1 MITDPKALL
10 SLGSKLL
17 DIDEAR
23 FRQVVDLLQQIG
35 DHPEVQHTFSLIR
48 PRLAEVRPKRRATFK
63 RLFCEPFEDL
73 FQLPG
78 GDQPVPLNTL
88 DRGVVNALWPL
99 VEEQIGKERLRGVGA
114 ALGSGPGGASGGAQQ
129 AEKARAFWSM
139 AAAAVADIREQTET
153 GRFADDL
160 GLRLNPDR
168 ARTIEDIARIL
179 TIAQPVAE
187 LKAALSPK
195 PIQKLHKDHLDG
207 IQAIGRQVARARPEA
222 LKLFILLAAARLSDP
237 SILLGS
243 LWDMDLGQKS
253 SERAALFL
261 DLSGTVVAQIEERSR
276 GVASA
281 SGGTVDRM
289 AAATLAVD
297 LVASLEATR
306 NAMEHSRNKDFDQR
320 LRIIRNSV
328 HELVRTQVLDGAD
341 TEILTAVETLVPGTD
356 TARMAQ
362 AENQARALRKCSTIA
377 DTLGLRGELKSVTQ
391 QATASL
397 TGTARQSLGD
407 GVGDARTGYTAI
419 RMIELIAGPAEAN
432 QVMDDILR
440 GGRR

>member
-1 MITDPKALL
+1 MTTDPHALL
-10 SLGSKLL
+10 SLGTKLL

-48 PRLAEVRPKRRATFK
+48 PRLAEVRPRRRPTFK

-73 FQLPG
+73 FELPAG
-78 GDQPVPLNTL
+78 NQPAPLNKV
-88 DRGVVNALWPL
+88 DRGVVNSLWPL
-99 VEEQIGKERLRGVGA
+99 VEGQIGKDRLRSVAGA
-114 ALGSGPGGASGGAQQ
+114 LADGAQQ
-129 AEKARAFWSM
+129 AEQARAFWNM
-139 AAAAVADIREQTET
+139 ATAAVSNIMEQAES

-168 ARTIEDIARIL
+168 IRTIEDIARIL

-187 LKAALSPK
+187 LKSVLSPK
-195 PIQKLHKDHLDG
+195 PVQKLHKDHLEG
-207 IQAIGRQVARARPEA
+207 IQTIGRQVARSRPES
-222 LKLFILLAAARLSDP
+222 LKLFILLAAARLTDP
-237 SILLGS
+237 SILLSS

-276 GVASA
+276 GVSA
-281 SGGTVDRM
+281 ATGATVDRM

-306 NAMEHSRNKDFDQR
+306 NAMEYSRNKDFDQR
-320 LRIIRNSV
+320 LKTIRDSV
-328 HELVRTQVLDGAD
+328 HELVRTQVLDGAE
-341 TEILTAVETLVPGTD
+341 TEILSAVETLAPGTGTD
-356 TARMAQ
+356 QMVQ

-391 QATASL
+391 QTTASL
-397 TGTARQSLGD
+397 TGTARQSLAD

-432 QVMDDILR
+432 QIMDEILR
-440 GGRR
+440 DARR

>member
-1 MITDPKALL
+1 MTTDPKALL
-10 SLGSKLL
+10 SLGAKLL

-48 PRLAEVRPKRRATFK
+48 PRLAEVRPRRRPTFK

-78 GDQPVPLNTL
+78 GNQPAPLNKL
-88 DRGVVNALWPL
+88 DRKVVNALWPL
-99 VEEQIGKERLRGVGA
+99 VEGQIGKERLRGVA
-114 ALGSGPGGASGGAQQ
+114 RALGDAASR
-129 AEKARAFWSM
+129 AEPASAFWSM
-139 AAAAVADIREQTET
+139 ASAAVAGILEQTET
-153 GRFADDL
+153 GRFADEL

-168 ARTIEDIARIL
+168 LRTVEDIARIL
-179 TIAQPVAE
+179 TIAQPAAE
-187 LKAALSPK
+187 LKAVLSPK
-195 PIQKLHKDHLDG
+195 PVQKLHKDHLDG
-207 IQAIGRQVARARPEA
+207 IQAIGRQVARGRPEA

-237 SILLGS
+237 SILLGN

-253 SERAALFL
+253 SDRAALFL
-261 DLSGTVVAQIEERSR
+261 DLCGTVVAQIEERSH

-289 AAATLAVD
+289 AAATLAVN

-306 NAMEHSRNKDFDQR
+306 NAMEHSRNKDFDKR
-320 LRIIRNSV
+320 LKIIRNSV
-328 HELVRTQVLDGAD
+328 HELVRTQVLDGAE
-341 TEILTAVETLVPGTD
+341 TEILSAVETMTPGTN
-356 TARMAQ
+356 TARMVQ

-377 DTLGLRGELKSVTQ
+377 DTLGLRGALKSVTQ

-397 TGTARQSLGD
+397 TGTARQSLAD
-407 GVGDARTGYTAI
+407 GVGDVRTGYTAI

-432 QVMDDILR
+432 QIMDDILR

>member
-1 MITDPKALL
+1 MTTDPKALL
-10 SLGSKLL
+10 SLGTKLL

-35 DHPEVQHTFSLIR
+35 DHPEVRHTFSLIR
-48 PRLAEVRPKRRATFK
+48 PRLAEVRPRRRATFK

-73 FQLPG
+73 FQLPTG
-78 GDQPVPLNTL
+78 NQPAPLNKV
-88 DRGVVNALWPL
+88 DRDAVNALWPL
-99 VEEQIGKERLRGVGA
+99 VEGQIGKERLRGVAGALGDGA
-114 ALGSGPGGASGGAQQ
+114 AR
-129 AEKARAFWSM
+129 AEPARAFWSM
-139 AAAAVADIREQTET
+139 ASAAVAGILEQTET
-153 GRFADDL
+153 GRFADEL

-168 ARTIEDIARIL
+168 IRTLEDIARIL

-187 LKAALSPK
+187 LKAVLSPK

-207 IQAIGRQVARARPEA
+207 IQAIGRQVARGRPEA

-237 SILLGS
+237 SILLGN

-253 SERAALFL
+253 SDRAALFL

-281 SGGTVDRM
+281 AGGTVDRM

-320 LRIIRNSV
+320 LKIIRNSV
-328 HELVRTQVLDGAD
+328 HELVRTQVLDGAE
-341 TEILTAVETLVPGTD
+341 TEILSAVETMTPGTD
-356 TARMAQ
+356 TARMVQ

-377 DTLGLRGELKSVTQ
+377 DTLGLRGALKSVTQ

-397 TGTARQSLGD
+397 TGTARQSLAD

-432 QVMDDILR
+432 QIMDDILR

>member
-1 MITDPKALL
+1 MTMDPHALL
-10 SLGSKLL
+10 SLGTKLL

-35 DHPEVQHTFSLIR
+35 DLPEVQHTFSLIR
-48 PRLAEVRPKRRATFK
+48 PRLAEVRPKRRPTFK

-73 FQLPG
+73 FQLPTG
-78 GDQPVPLNTL
+78 GQPAPLNKI
-88 DRGVVNALWPL
+88 DRGVVNSLWPL
-99 VEEQIGKERLRGVGA
+99 VEGQIGKDRLRGVTA
-114 ALGSGPGGASGGAQQ
+114 ALGDGASRV
-129 AEKARAFWSM
+129 EPARAFWSM
-139 AAAAVADIREQTET
+139 AAATVADILEEAEA
-153 GRFADDL
+153 GRFVDDL

-168 ARTIEDIARIL
+168 IRTIQDIARIL
-179 TIAQPVAE
+179 TIAQPVSE
-187 LKAALSPK
+187 LKAVLSPK
-195 PIQKLHKDHLDG
+195 PIQKLHKDHLEG
-207 IQAIGRQVARARPEA
+207 IQTIGRQVARSRPEA
-222 LKLFILLAAARLSDP
+222 LKLFVLLAAARLTDP

-253 SERAALFL
+253 SDRATLFL

-276 GVASA
+276 GAATTTV
-281 SGGTVDRM
+281 TVDRM

-297 LVASLEATR
+297 LMASLEATR

-320 LRIIRNSV
+320 LKTVRESV
-328 HELVRTQVLDGAD
+328 HELVRTQVLDGAE
-341 TEILTAVETLVPGTD
+341 TEILSAVETLAPGAD
-356 TARMAQ
+356 TARMVQ

-391 QATASL
+391 QTTASL
-397 TGTARQSLGD
+397 TGTARQSLSE

-432 QVMDDILR
+432 QIMDDILR
-440 GGRR
+440 GARR

>member
-1 MITDPKALL
+1 MTTDPKALL
-10 SLGSKLL
+10 SLGTKLL

-23 FRQVVDLLQQIG
+23 FRQVVELLQQIG

-48 PRLAEVRPKRRATFK
+48 PRLAEVRPRRRATFK

-78 GDQPVPLNTL
+78 GDQPAPLNKL

-99 VEEQIGKERLRGVGA
+99 VEGQIGKERLRGVDA
-114 ALGSGPGGASGGAQQ
+114 ALGGAPGGVQQ

-168 ARTIEDIARIL
+168 VRTIEDIARIL
-179 TIAQPVAE
+179 TVAQPVAE
-187 LKAALSPK
+187 LKAVLSPK

-261 DLSGTVVAQIEERSR
+261 DLGGTVVAQIEERSR

-320 LRIIRNSV
+320 LKIIRNSV

-341 TEILTAVETLVPGTD
+341 TEILAAVETLVPGTD

-391 QATASL
+391 QTTASL
-397 TGTARQSLGD
+397 TGTARQSLAD
-407 GVGDARTGYTAI
+407 GIGDARTGYTAI

>member
-1 MITDPKALL
+1 MTTDPHALL
-10 SLGSKLL
+10 SLGTKLL
-17 DIDEAR
+17 DIDEGR

-35 DHPEVQHTFSLIR
+35 DLPEVQHTFSLIR
-48 PRLAEVRPKRRATFK
+48 PRLAEVRPKRRPTFK

-73 FQLPG
+73 FQLPSG
-78 GDQPVPLNTL
+78 NQPAPLNKV
-88 DRGVVNALWPL
+88 DRGVVNSLWPL
-99 VEEQIGKERLRGVGA
+99 VEDQIGKDRLRGVAGA
-114 ALGSGPGGASGGAQQ
+114 LSDGASRV
-129 AEKARAFWSM
+129 EPARAFWNM
-139 AAAAVADIREQTET
+139 ASAAVAGILEQAEA

-168 ARTIEDIARIL
+168 VRTIEDIAHIL
-179 TIAQPVAE
+179 TIAQPVAD
-187 LKAALSPK
+187 LKAILSPK

-207 IQAIGRQVARARPEA
+207 IQTIGRLVARSRPES

-253 SERAALFL
+253 SDRAALFL

-276 GVASA
+276 GGAA
-281 SGGTVDRM
+281 TAGGMVDRL
-289 AAATLAVD
+289 AAANLAVD

-320 LRIIRNSV
+320 LKTIRESV
-328 HELVRTQVLDGAD
+328 HELVRTQVLDGAE
-341 TEILTAVETLVPGTD
+341 TEILSAVETLAPGAD
-356 TARMAQ
+356 TARMVQ

-397 TGTARQSLGD
+397 TGTARQSLAD

-432 QVMDDILR
+432 QIMDDILR

>member
-1 MITDPKALL
+1 MTTDPKALL
-10 SLGSKLL
+10 SLGTKLL

-63 RLFCEPFEDL
+63 RLFCEPFEDM

-78 GDQPVPLNTL
+78 GDQPAPLNKV

-99 VEEQIGKERLRGVGA
+99 VEAHIGKERLRGVAG
-114 ALGSGPGGASGGAQQ
+114 ALGDGASR
-129 AEKARAFWSM
+129 AEPARAFWSM
-139 AAAAVADIREQTET
+139 AAAAVADILEQTET

-168 ARTIEDIARIL
+168 VRTIEDIARIL

-187 LKAALSPK
+187 LKAVLSPK

-207 IQAIGRQVARARPEA
+207 IQAIGRQVARGRPEA
-222 LKLFILLAAARLSDP
+222 LKLFILLAAVRLSDP

-253 SERAALFL
+253 SDRAALFL

-276 GVASA
+276 SVASA
-281 SGGTVDRM
+281 AGGTVDRM
-289 AAATLAVD
+289 AAANLAVD

-320 LRIIRNSV
+320 LKIIRNSV

-341 TEILTAVETLVPGTD
+341 AEILSAVETLAPGAD
-356 TARMAQ
+356 TARMVQ

-397 TGTARQSLGD
+397 TGTARQSLAD
-407 GVGDARTGYTAI
+407 GIGDARTGYTAI

-440 GGRR
+440 GDRH

>member
-1 MITDPKALL
+1 MTTDPKALL
-10 SLGSKLL
+10 SLGTKLL

-48 PRLAEVRPKRRATFK
+48 PRLAEVRPKRRPTFK

-78 GDQPVPLNTL
+78 GDQPAPLNKL

-99 VEEQIGKERLRGVGA
+99 VEGQIGKERLRGVDA
-114 ALGSGPGGASGGAQQ
+114 ALGGPGNATGGAQQ

-168 ARTIEDIARIL
+168 VRTIEDIARIL

-187 LKAALSPK
+187 LKAILSPK

-207 IQAIGRQVARARPEA
+207 IQAIGRQVARSRPEA

-253 SERAALFL
+253 SDRAALFL
-261 DLSGTVVAQIEERSR
+261 DLGGTVVAQIEERSR
-276 GVASA
+276 GAGSA

-320 LRIIRNSV
+320 LKTIRNSV

-341 TEILTAVETLVPGTD
+341 TEILSAVETLVPGTD

-397 TGTARQSLGD
+397 TGTARQSLAN

>member
-1 MITDPKALL
+1 MTTDPKALL
-10 SLGSKLL
+10 SLGTKLL

-63 RLFCEPFEDL
+63 RLFCEPFEDM

-78 GDQPVPLNTL
+78 GDQPAPLNKV

-99 VEEQIGKERLRGVGA
+99 VEAQIGKERLRGVAG
-114 ALGSGPGGASGGAQQ
+114 ALGDGASR
-129 AEKARAFWSM
+129 AEPARAFWSM
-139 AAAAVADIREQTET
+139 AAAAVADILEQTET

-168 ARTIEDIARIL
+168 VRTVEDIARIL

-187 LKAALSPK
+187 LKAVLSPK

-207 IQAIGRQVARARPEA
+207 IQAIGRQVARGRPEA
-222 LKLFILLAAARLSDP
+222 LKLFILLAAVRLSDP

-253 SERAALFL
+253 SDRAALFL

-281 SGGTVDRM
+281 AGGTVDRM
-289 AAATLAVD
+289 AAANLAVD

-320 LRIIRNSV
+320 LKIIRNSV

-341 TEILTAVETLVPGTD
+341 TEILTAVETLAPGAD
-356 TARMAQ
+356 TARMVQ

-397 TGTARQSLGD
+397 TGTARQSLAD
-407 GVGDARTGYTAI
+407 GIGDARTGYTAI

-432 QVMDDILR
+432 QIMDDILK
-440 GGRR
+440 GARR

>member
-1 MITDPKALL
+1 MTTDPQALL
-10 SLGSKLL
+10 SLGTKLL
-17 DIDEAR
+17 DIDEGR

-48 PRLAEVRPKRRATFK
+48 PRLAEVRPKRRPTFK

-73 FQLPG
+73 FQLPAG
-78 GDQPVPLNTL
+78 NQPAPLNKV
-88 DRGVVNALWPL
+88 DRGVVNSLWPL
-99 VEEQIGKERLRGVGA
+99 VEGQIGKDRLRSVAGA
-114 ALGSGPGGASGGAQQ
+114 LADGAQQ
-129 AEKARAFWSM
+129 AEQARAFWNM
-139 AAAAVADIREQTET
+139 ASAAVSGILEQAEA
-153 GRFADDL
+153 GRFVDDL

-168 ARTIEDIARIL
+168 IRTIEDIARIL
-179 TIAQPVAE
+179 TIAQPVAD
-187 LKAALSPK
+187 LKSILSPK
-195 PIQKLHKDHLDG
+195 PIQKLHKDHLEG
-207 IQAIGRQVARARPEA
+207 IQTIGRQVARSRPES
-222 LKLFILLAAARLSDP
+222 LKLFILLAAARLTDP

-276 GVASA
+276 GVSA
-281 SGGTVDRM
+281 TAGSSVDRM

-306 NAMEHSRNKDFDQR
+306 NAMEYSRNKDFDQR
-320 LRIIRNSV
+320 LKTIRDSV
-328 HELVRTQVLDGAD
+328 HELVRTQVLDGAE
-341 TEILTAVETLVPGTD
+341 TEILSAVETLAPGTGTGTD
-356 TARMAQ
+356 QMVQ

-391 QATASL
+391 QTTASL
-397 TGTARQSLGD
+397 TGTARQSLAD

-432 QVMDDILR
+432 QIMDDILR
-440 GGRR
+440 DARR